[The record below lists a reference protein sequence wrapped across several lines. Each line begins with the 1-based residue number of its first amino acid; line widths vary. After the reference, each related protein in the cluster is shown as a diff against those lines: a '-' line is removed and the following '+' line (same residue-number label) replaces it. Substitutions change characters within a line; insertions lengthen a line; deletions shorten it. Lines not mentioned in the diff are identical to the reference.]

1 MTKPNYMERA
11 LRQNASLEEMLKPE
25 NPVEVILLRQT
36 DFREGLLWGR
46 PRFGHPEGRVVFHIK
61 EVLNNVDKL
70 QLSCQ
75 ETRRKLRL
83 IAFTHDS
90 FKHQEDK
97 SRHPRDPNKHHG
109 VIARKYTAQFIDD
122 PAILNILEWHDEAY
136 YIWRLE
142 NIYRDQEASQERLKR
157 FLTIIGGDI
166 QLYYLFF
173 VCDTRTGDKNQAPLK
188 WFEKTFSGIS
198 PVKI

>member
-1 MTKPNYMERA
+1 MERA
-11 LRQNASLEEMLKPE
+11 LRQNANLEEMLKPE
-25 NPVEVILLRQT
+25 NPIEVILLRQT

-46 PRFGHPEGRVVFHIK
+46 PRFGHPEGRVVFHIR

-70 QLSCQ
+70 QLSCE

-83 IAFTHDS
+83 ITFTHDT

-97 SRHPRDPNKHHG
+97 NRYPRDPKKHHG
-109 VIARKYTAQFIDD
+109 AIARRYTAQFTNDLT
-122 PAILNILEWHDEAY
+122 ILNILEWHDEAY

-142 NIYRDQEASQERLKR
+142 NIYQDKEASQERLEQ
-157 FLTIIGGDI
+157 LLSVIGEDI

-188 WFEKTFSGIS
+188 WFEKTFPGIS